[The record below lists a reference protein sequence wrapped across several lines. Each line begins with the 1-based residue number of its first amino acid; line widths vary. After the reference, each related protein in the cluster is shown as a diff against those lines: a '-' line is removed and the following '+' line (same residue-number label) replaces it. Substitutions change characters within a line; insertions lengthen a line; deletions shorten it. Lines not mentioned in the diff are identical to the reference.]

1 MLSNPR
7 LMQGTEQRAA
17 DCDHRTAAEGVG
29 FDRNA
34 NADCPFGGCLLVFLR
49 GHVAETHC
57 DSRMPRAWC
66 VSYVASATARCTL
79 PRSLVCVAFR
89 HFSATVCWLC
99 AAALRGMIDDPSSIQ
114 QLLADPH
121 LGPLLGSLLTRGT

>member
-7 LMQGTEQRAA
+7 LMQGSEQRAA
-17 DCDHRTAAEGVG
+17 DCDRRTAAEGVG

-34 NADCPFGGCLLVFLR
+34 NADCPFGGFLLVFLR
-49 GHVAETHC
+49 GHVAWQRLTANRVCRVLGACHMLSARLRVVYC
-57 DSRMPRAWC
+57 HVLWC
-66 VSYVASATARCTL
+66 VLHFVTSAR
-79 PRSLVCVAFR
+79 
-89 HFSATVCWLC
+89 LC
-99 AAALRGMIDDPSSIQ
+99 AGAAALRGMIDDPSSIQ